1 MLFSSFKAINDNRR
15 SNLRC
20 VLHHHSISY
29 IPWALFRQ
37 LLLRLPGNQLY
48 PVDVIKTN
56 VNNNKNNLFKF
67 VPFFPNQTDHLF
79 IALQRRAFL
88 VENKQW
94 FHPRDAWEDSKVKN
108 TVAHS
113 NRDWHFFVTGI
124 KGAVLVQK
132 PIQKQQ
138 HSLSPRKRLSREF
151 YPEKLSTW
159 IFRGFLKYIASK
171 HEDIGLLFRFQSF
184 SILEILSY
192 RSQKLNP
199 VLLTKFL

>member
-20 VLHHHSISY
+20 VLDHHSISY

-67 VPFFPNQTDHLF
+67 VPFFPNQTDQLF

-94 FHPRDAWEDSKVKN
+94 FHPRDAWEDSKVKIQLPTQTDIDTFLWRELKAQFWFKN
-108 TVAHS
+108 PSKS
-113 NRDWHFFVTGI
+113 NNIPYRLERGYHVNF
-124 KGAVLVQK
+124 A
-132 PIQKQQ
+132 
-138 HSLSPRKRLSREF
+138 RKSC
-151 YPEKLSTW
+151 P
-159 IFRGFLKYIASK
+159 
-171 HEDIGLLFRFQSF
+171 HEYFGDF
-184 SILEILSY
+184 
-192 RSQKLNP
+192 
-199 VLLTKFL
+199 

>member
-1 MLFSSFKAINDNRR
+1 MCSRSSQYFIHTLGPVPPASPTSPWKPVIPCRRNQNKRKQQQKQPLQICTIFPQPDRSTLHSTTEKGIFSWKQTMISSEGCVRR
-15 SNLRC
+15 
-20 VLHHHSISY
+20 
-29 IPWALFRQ
+29 Q
-37 LLLRLPGNQLY
+37 QG
-48 PVDVIKTN
+48 
-56 VNNNKNNLFKF
+56 
-67 VPFFPNQTDHLF
+67 
-79 IALQRRAFL
+79 
-88 VENKQW
+88 E
-94 FHPRDAWEDSKVKN
+94 N

-113 NRDWHFFVTGI
+113 NRYWHFFVTGI

-151 YPEKLSTW
+151 CPEKLSTW